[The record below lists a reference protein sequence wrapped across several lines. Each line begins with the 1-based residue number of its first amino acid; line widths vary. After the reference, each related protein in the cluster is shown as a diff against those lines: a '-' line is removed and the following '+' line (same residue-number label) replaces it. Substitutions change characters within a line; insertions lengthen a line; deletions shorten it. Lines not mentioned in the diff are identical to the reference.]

1 VVAGRA
7 PPPPPPA
14 GPLSPPPAGG
24 AGEGGGEG
32 APGAAPP
39 PPPPQPHNPPPGPG
53 HTGPVMCVAC
63 HPRWPVL
70 ASAGG
75 AGDGCVKVWVDE
87 KGGG

>member
-1 VVAGRA
+1 
-7 PPPPPPA
+7 
-14 GPLSPPPAGG
+14 
-24 AGEGGGEG
+24 
-32 APGAAPP
+32 
-39 PPPPQPHNPPPGPG
+39 
-53 HTGPVMCVAC
+53 MCVAC